1 MFLRTSPRSTNWKT
15 KCFASRWFLGKIEE
29 IWEQYP
35 FLIRGQDYAIL
46 LMPDLILNLEWTLG
60 ISVGSSPISLF
71 WVLALVRY
79 ISKFGDLGIWGDFKN
94 VGSSPIYS
102 SVGSRTDPHFFFPA
116 SEALKIFWGPQKRP
130 NFWILD
136 LRDFFWPLIF

>member
-102 SVGSRTDPHFFFPA
+102 SVGSRTDPRTICWKRITNNQELSLLNTGYFFA
-116 SEALKIFWGPQKRP
+116 DVI
-130 NFWILD
+130 ND
-136 LRDFFWPLIF
+136 